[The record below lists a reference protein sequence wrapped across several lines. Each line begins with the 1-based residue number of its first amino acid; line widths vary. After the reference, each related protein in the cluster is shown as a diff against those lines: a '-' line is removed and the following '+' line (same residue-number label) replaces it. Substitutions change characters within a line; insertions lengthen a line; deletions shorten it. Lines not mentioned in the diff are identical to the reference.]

1 MNIFLP
7 HTLVYTIIY
16 KILLFF
22 FILTSILFYIG
33 DSFEVRLRNI
43 SERLEK
49 VREKRKQRV
58 MLKVVHGSAKLKSKL
73 SQRKLKRQGSVL
85 HHHDEQSPATSPN
98 GSGNTKILRHVNST
112 MLHQASG
119 EGELFKRR
127 RSNEAVIIVS
137 ILDVS
142 SFLSVCLLCKHSFS
156 TNPNRVY

>member
-7 HTLVYTIIY
+7 HTLVYTIY
-16 KILLFF
+16 KILLIFSKYNF
-22 FILTSILFYIG
+22 LLG

-73 SQRKLKRQGSVL
+73 SQRKLKKQGSVL

-127 RSNEAVIIVS
+127 GSNVAVIIVS
-137 ILDVS
+137 ILVMS
-142 SFLSVCLLCKHSFS
+142 SFLLLLSS
-156 TNPNRVY
+156 L

>member
-1 MNIFLP
+1 MSFFN
-7 HTLVYTIIY
+7 VYKLYFEHLFTTHFCLHLLY
-16 KILLFF
+16 KILLIFSKYNF
-22 FILTSILFYIG
+22 LLG

-73 SQRKLKRQGSVL
+73 SQRKLKKQGSIL

-127 RSNEAVIIVS
+127 RSNVAVIIVK
-137 ILDVS
+137 ILVSS
-142 SFLSVCLLCKHSFS
+142 SFLF
-156 TNPNRVY
+156 